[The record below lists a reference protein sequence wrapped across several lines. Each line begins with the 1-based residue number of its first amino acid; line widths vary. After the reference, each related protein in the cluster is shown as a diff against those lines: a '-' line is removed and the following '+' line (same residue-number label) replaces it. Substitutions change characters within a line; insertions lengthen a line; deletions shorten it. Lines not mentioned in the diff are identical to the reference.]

1 MAGRCNPGACL
12 ATTSPSS
19 CAGCGSLPAASCCA
33 PTHGCM
39 LVNKSCL
46 FVYAVARYTAVFSQ
60 MAEVLISKLPNV
72 FRPFFLKEGVLH
84 AMEQLA
90 ASYAAA
96 QAAAEAA
103 AAAAAAAAAEAAA
116 AKVQSE
122 AQAAAPTAA
131 GTSQADAAADPGRGA
146 CHTQLRLFLLALRD
160 GQGPSL
166 GLAGCSCVLGWL
178 FKVIV
183 RVGAC
188 AADDIDATCV

>member
-1 MAGRCNPGACL
+1 MAERYNLGVCL
-12 ATTSPSS
+12 ATTSQSS
-19 CAGCGSLPAASCCA
+19 CPSPWSVPASCCCA
-33 PTHGCM
+33 PTHGCLL

-46 FVYAVARYTAVFSQ
+46 FAYAVARYTAVFSQ

-90 ASYAAA
+90 AAYAAA

-116 AKVQSE
+116 AKAQAE
-122 AQAAAPTAA
+122 AQAAAPSAA

-146 CHTQLRLFLLALRD
+146 CHTQLRLFLLALLD

-166 GLAGCSCVLGWL
+166 GWAGCS
-178 FKVIV
+178 
-183 RVGAC
+183 R
-188 AADDIDATCV
+188 